1 MMFYEIQ
8 KRNECLTVLV
18 SEYIN
23 LSYLQ
28 TYRYWFIP
36 KKLYPDNNIKYAF
49 YYNKQDIQPNE
60 HAHSLINKQIQF
72 LINNQVIIKQPYE
85 HSLCEIFILNPALL
99 LEVL

>member
-1 MMFYEIQ
+1 MFYEIQ
-8 KRNECLTVLV
+8 KRNECLTLLV

-36 KKLYPDNNIKYAF
+36 KKLYPDNNIKYTF
-49 YYNKQDIQPNE
+49 YYNKQDIQSNE
-60 HAHSLINKQIQF
+60 HVQS

-85 HSLCEIFILNPALL
+85 HSLCEIFILNPTLL